1 MKLLVLASILALSAV
16 VGCTAV
22 DRATDCQQICERYRD
37 CANSG
42 YNVSTCATRCRDNA
56 ANDSAAD
63 NRVDLCEN
71 CLDDRS
77 CVSSVFGCSSE
88 CSGIVP

>member
-1 MKLLVLASILALSAV
+1 MKTLFLFALLGLSFG
-16 VGCTAV
+16 VGCTAI

-37 CANSG
+37 CANSS
-42 YNVSTCATRCRDNA
+42 YNVSTCQTRCRDNA
-56 ANDSAAD
+56 ANNDDYD

-77 CVSSVFGCSSE
+77 CVSSVFGCGTE
-88 CSGIVP
+88 CAGIVP

>member
-1 MKLLVLASILALSAV
+1 MKLLILASFLALSAAT
-16 VGCTAV
+16 GCTAI

-56 ANDSAAD
+56 ANSSDAD

-71 CLDDRS
+71 CLDNRS
-77 CVSSVFGCSSE
+77 CVSSVFGCGSE